1 MTKSDLID
9 VVADRAELTKRQVG
23 QIVERIFG
31 EIEAAL
37 KKGDRVALTPFGSFV
52 VRSRKA
58 REGRNPKTGEKIDIP
73 ARKVPAFV
81 AGKSLKD
88 SVSGLRS
95 NKKGQPPLE
104 SNRPRFFGL
113 WRSLVSALDWGSRG
127 RRFESCQPDHA
138 NRYYTTALFS
148 AITLGA
154 RELRA
159 SPVNQARPGITA
171 TPCKQLRSHWS
182 MRALRRRKWFH
193 TACRR
198 CRRQVFRAG
207 PRRRFR
213 L

>member
-23 QIVERIFG
+23 QIVERILG

-95 NKKGQPPLE
+95 NKKG
-104 SNRPRFFGL
+104 
-113 WRSLVSALDWGSRG
+113 
-127 RRFESCQPDHA
+127 
-138 NRYYTTALFS
+138 
-148 AITLGA
+148 
-154 RELRA
+154 
-159 SPVNQARPGITA
+159 
-171 TPCKQLRSHWS
+171 SH
-182 MRALRRRKWFH
+182 R
-193 TACRR
+193 
-198 CRRQVFRAG
+198 
-207 PRRRFR
+207 
-213 L
+213 